1 MTTLP
6 PIPDS
11 LERALR
17 AAPVA
22 PVLTIDDAGQA
33 PALAETLW
41 SSGVRV
47 FEVTLRTPAG
57 LDALRAMAEAVPEAV
72 VGVGTV
78 ASADHLRQAR
88 DAGASFA
95 VAPGHTPDLLA
106 AAGEVGLPLI
116 PGVATPSEMMRAREA
131 GAVVQK
137 LFPAEA
143 LGGPALL
150 RAVAEPLPEITFW
163 PTGGIDDAKMANYL
177 RLSNVLAI
185 GSSRLAP
192 RAEIARAD
200 WSAIATKAHTSLETA
215 RAVPRG

>member
-1 MTTLP
+1 MTLP
-6 PIPDS
+6 AIPES
-11 LERALR
+11 LYTALR
-17 AAPVA
+17 AGPVA
-22 PVLTIDDAGQA
+22 PVLTIDDADRA
-33 PALAETLW
+33 PALAQTLW
-41 SSGVRV
+41 NAGVRV

-57 LDALRAMAEAVPEAV
+57 LTALAAMSEAVPKAV

-78 ASADHLRQAR
+78 ATAEHLRQAR

-95 VAPGHTPDLLA
+95 VAPGHTPELLA
-106 AAGEVGLPLI
+106 AAAQVGLPLI

-150 RAVAEPLPEITFW
+150 RSVADPLPDITFW
-163 PTGGIDDAKMANYL
+163 PTGGIDDTKIANYL
-177 RLSNVLAI
+177 QLPNVLAI
-185 GSSRLAP
+185 GSSRMAP

-200 WSAIATKAHTSLETA
+200 WSAIASKTHQSLEIA
-215 RAVPRG
+215 RAVPRA

>member
-1 MTTLP
+1 MILP
-6 PIPDS
+6 AAPDS
-11 LERALR
+11 LLDALE

-22 PVLTIDDAGQA
+22 PVLTIDDAERA
-33 PALAETLW
+33 PQLAETLW
-41 SSGVRV
+41 AAGVRV

-57 LDALRAMAEAVPEAV
+57 LEALSAMARAVPAAV

-78 ASADHLRQAR
+78 ATADHLRRSR
-88 DAGASFA
+88 DAGACFA

-131 GAVVQK
+131 GALVQK

-150 RAVAEPLPEITFW
+150 RSVADPLPEITFW
-163 PTGGIDDAKMANYL
+163 PTGGIDDAKLANYL
-177 RLSNVLAI
+177 SLANVRAV
-185 GSSRLAP
+185 GSSRIAP
-192 RAEIARAD
+192 RGEIAGAD
-200 WSAIATKAHTSLETA
+200 WPAIGARAKASLEAA
-215 RAVPRG
+215 RAVSRR

>member
-1 MTTLP
+1 MTLP
-6 PIPDS
+6 AIPDE
-11 LERALR
+11 LETALR

-22 PVLTIDDAGQA
+22 PVLTIDDAAQA

-41 SSGVRV
+41 SAGVRV

-57 LDALRAMAEAVPEAV
+57 LAALRAMAEAVPQAV

-78 ASADHLRQAR
+78 ATAEHLRQAR
-88 DAGASFA
+88 AAGASFA
-95 VAPGHTPDLLA
+95 VAPGHTPDLLTA
-106 AAGEVGLPLI
+106 AWEVGLPLI

-143 LGGPALL
+143 LGGPSLL

-177 RLSNVLAI
+177 SLANVLAI
-185 GSSRLAP
+185 GSSRVAP
-192 RAEIARAD
+192 RAEIARGD

-215 RAVPRG
+215 RAVPRA

>member
-1 MTTLP
+1 MTLP
-6 PIPDS
+6 AIPDQ
-11 LERALR
+11 LATALR
-17 AAPVA
+17 TAPVA
-22 PVLTIDDAGQA
+22 PVLTIDDAAHA

-41 SSGVRV
+41 AAGVRV

-57 LDALRAMAEAVPEAV
+57 LAALRAMAEAVPQAV

-78 ASADHLRQAR
+78 ATADHLRQAR

-106 AAGEVGLPLI
+106 AAEQVGLPLI

-150 RAVAEPLPEITFW
+150 RSVAEPLPDLVFW

-177 RLSNVLAI
+177 ALANVLAI

-192 RAEIARAD
+192 RAEIARED
-200 WSAIATKAHTSLETA
+200 WSEIASKAHASLETA
-215 RAVPRG
+215 RNVPRA

>member
-1 MTTLP
+1 MTLP
-6 PIPDS
+6 PFPES
-11 LERALR
+11 LYAALR

-41 SSGVRV
+41 SAGVRV
-47 FEVTLRTPAG
+47 FEVTLRTEAG
-57 LDALRAMAEAVPEAV
+57 LDALARMAQAVPQAV

-78 ASADHLRQAR
+78 AKADHLARAR

-106 AAGEVGLPLI
+106 AAERVGLPLI

-131 GAVVQK
+131 GTVMQK

-150 RAVAEPLPEITFW
+150 RAVAEPLPDLVFW
-163 PTGGIDDAKMANYL
+163 PTGGIDDTKTASYL
-177 RLSNVLAI
+177 SLPNVLVI
-185 GSSRLAP
+185 GSSRVAP
-192 RAEIARAD
+192 RGEIARAA
-200 WSAIATKAHTSLETA
+200 WGEIASKAYTSLETA

>member
-6 PIPDS
+6 PIPES
-11 LERALR
+11 LHSALR

-33 PALAETLW
+33 PALAKTLW
-41 SSGVRV
+41 SAGVRV

-57 LDALRAMAEAVPEAV
+57 LDALTAMALAVPEAV

-78 ASADHLRQAR
+78 ANADHLRQAR

-95 VAPGHTPDLLA
+95 VAPGHTPDLLT

-143 LGGPALL
+143 LGGTALL
-150 RAVAEPLPEITFW
+150 RSVAEPLPEITFW
-163 PTGGIDDAKMANYL
+163 PTGGIDDAKMASYL
-177 RLSNVLAI
+177 RLPNVRAI
-185 GSSRLAP
+185 GSSHLAP
-192 RAEIARAD
+192 RAEIARGD
-200 WSAIATKAHTSLETA
+200 WSEIAAKAHTSLETA

>member
-1 MTTLP
+1 MTNLP

-41 SSGVRV
+41 SAGVRV
-47 FEVTLRTPAG
+47 LEVTLRTPAG
-57 LDALRAMAEAVPEAV
+57 LDALRAMADAVPQAV

-78 ASADHLRQAR
+78 ASAEHLRQAR

-95 VAPGHTPDLLA
+95 VAPGHTPGLLA
-106 AAGEVGLPLI
+106 AAEEVGLPLI

-143 LGGPALL
+143 LGGPSLL

-163 PTGGIDDAKMANYL
+163 PTGGIDDAKMATYL

-185 GSSRLAP
+185 GSSRVAP
-192 RAEIARAD
+192 RTEIARGA
-200 WSAIATKAHTSLETA
+200 WSTIAANAHTTLETA